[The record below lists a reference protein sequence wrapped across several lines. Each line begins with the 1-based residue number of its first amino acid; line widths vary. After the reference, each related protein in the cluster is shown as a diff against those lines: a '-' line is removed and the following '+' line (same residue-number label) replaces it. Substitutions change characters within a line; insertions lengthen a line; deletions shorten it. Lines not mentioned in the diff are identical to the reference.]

1 MKNVIKILPVVLI
14 ISILICGCTSKSE
27 KVVAQS
33 STSVSVNTTES
44 EISTEANTTTTQ
56 VTTEKAS
63 ETTTKP
69 PTTQKRITTTKD
81 QTTKLST
88 TRERTTTTTKGCAN
102 GNHSMP
108 VGNMGRWF
116 SSRNELISY
125 YNDVVNSWNNKVDS
139 GEISNEEYF
148 ANVPMGYEC
157 WSCSECGKWTGN
169 FKYDR

>member
-69 PTTQKRITTTKD
+69 PTTQKRITTTKA
-81 QTTKLST
+81 QTTKPST
-88 TRERTTTTTKGCAN
+88 TREQTTTTTKGCAN

-116 SSRNELISY
+116 SSKNELISY
-125 YNDVVNSWNNKVDS
+125 YQSIVDEWNAKYENGIITWD
-139 GEISNEEYF
+139 ELME
-148 ANVPMGYEC
+148 NVPRGYEC
-157 WSCSECGKWTGN
+157 WSCSGCGKWTGN
-169 FKYDR
+169 FKYR

>member
-27 KVVAQS
+27 KVVVQS

-63 ETTTKP
+63 ETTTKT
-69 PTTQKRITTTKD
+69 PTTQKRITTTKA
-81 QTTKLST
+81 QTTKPST
-88 TRERTTTTTKGCAN
+88 TREQTTTTTKDCAN

-108 VGNMGRWF
+108 VGNMEQWF
-116 SSRNELISY
+116 DNLKDLQTFVSDTME
-125 YNDVVNSWNNKVDS
+125 SWNTKYEN
-139 GEISNEEYF
+139 GTITWEEYI
-148 ANVPMGYEC
+148 ANCPQGYES
-157 WSCSECGKWTGN
+157 WSCSYCGKWTGN

>member
-14 ISILICGCTSKSE
+14 ISILMCGCTSKSE
-27 KVVAQS
+27 KVIAQG

-44 EISTEANTTTTQ
+44 ESSTEANITTTQ

-69 PTTQKRITTTKD
+69 PTTQKRITTTKA
-81 QTTKLST
+81 QTTKPST
-88 TRERTTTTTKGCAN
+88 TREQTTTTTKDCAN

-125 YNDVVNSWNNKVDS
+125 YNNVVNSWNKKYET
-139 GEISNEEYF
+139 GAITWEEYV
-148 ANVPMGYEC
+148 ANCPQGYEAY
-157 WSCSECGKWTGN
+157 SCSGCGKWTGN